1 MRKIVAISAVA
12 ASLAVAAVAL
22 PSSAEARFGA
32 GIDAA
37 AIAADTGTLAQPV
50 YYYYRRGY
58 YRPRYYAP
66 RYYAPRYYAPRY
78 YAPRYYRYY

>member
-12 ASLAVAAVAL
+12 GSLAVMAIAL

-32 GIDAA
+32 GITAE
-37 AIAADTGTLAQPV
+37 TGSLAQPV

-58 YRPRYYAP
+58 YATRYYAP